1 MAFLKQARAQVVHP
15 QFAPQQWGRV
25 RTASVAKAGSDNLVA
40 QASEIL
46 KEQFDPEK
54 YLLTHATIV
63 ASVDV
68 DEVPGVKMGTVS
80 EMGKDVHRKWADY
93 RIQPNCDIYINNNHD
108 AWSREVLM
116 KSYRTFVGAHN
127 FVEHVQIE
135 EQSRGRIIDAAA
147 RDIGDSIYVDILI
160 ATDLKHASLIEDIKA
175 GRMGTLSMGCSVTD
189 TICTKCGNVAADE
202 TQMCEHIKYHKGN
215 YEFDQKGTKFRVAE
229 LCGHPSIDP
238 TAGVHF
244 IEASWVAT
252 PAFAGA
258 VLRNVLEPETLN
270 VQTEQQ
276 IRQVLASPPPE
287 WTSAPEDRM
296 AKAAR
301 YSFDFGEDDEGGT
314 EDGGDGESGGG
325 AGPAAPASPLEGIE
339 KELEELVLNN
349 VKKRIKEKLQK
360 DVEEQAA
367 SDGELATSTNDNLQ
381 HQASPMEK
389 RAAQY
394 RTGVATLIR
403 ISRSDIELIDNLAR
417 LNERLGVKVS
427 REVYLASLRVGSTAG
442 HSSFDSYLGACSKVL
457 ARKPTLGEAKTLVRL
472 GQILSLRK

>member
-1 MAFLKQARAQVVHP
+1 MAFLKKARAQVVHP
-15 QFAPQQWGRV
+15 QFQPKQWGRV
-25 RTASVAKAGSDNLVA
+25 RTASVAKVGSDNLVA

-68 DEVPGVKMGTVS
+68 DEVPGVKMGTIK
-80 EMGKDVHRKWADY
+80 ELGRDIHRKWADY

-215 YEFDQKGTKFRVAE
+215 YEFDQKGTKYRVAE

-258 VLRNVLEPETLN
+258 VLRNVLEPEVLN
-270 VQTEQQ
+270 IQTEQQ

-287 WTSAPEDRM
+287 WTTPPEGEM

-301 YSFDFGEDDEGGT
+301 MSFDFGEEDSGG
-314 EDGGDGESGGG
+314 EDVGGDAGGG
-325 AGPAAPASPLEGIE
+325 EDKTAPPANPLEGIE

-360 DVEEQAA
+360 DVEQDAA

-381 HQASPMEK
+381 HQASLMEK

-403 ISRSDIELIDNLAR
+403 VSRSDVELIDNLAR
-417 LNERLGVKVS
+417 LNQRLGVKVS

-442 HSSFDSYLGACSKVL
+442 HSSFDSYLMACQKVL